1 MPAFG
6 FEACPIGII
15 TGIDSVR
22 IMEASVPALVP
33 TLNTLLGRA
42 DQLFEEAR
50 LGKALEVYEQLLAQ
64 SQETLDRSTEVIAR
78 CRIAECFVM
87 RNEPF
92 AAEEQLQR
100 AKERLDDTHL
110 RVVARYRWAHIRW
123 VLATEDVVAKREA
136 LNTYIHWADGAAQ
149 YALVIDGCRLMA
161 DHGPEEDRISWLER
175 ALQVGQESQTTE
187 HLGRNSND
195 LAAALDG
202 AGRASEALETYEMAL
217 GWHRLRGSVRDQVGA
232 CWAIGSVALREE
244 DFPLAF
250 ERLNEAVAMAGN
262 APEHQDL
269 LALSLADLARAH
281 FETGDVIESR
291 RVLLSAMEHA
301 RAVDLATTWNQAWQ
315 NVHSLAKALDLAL

>member
-1 MPAFG
+1 
-6 FEACPIGII
+6 
-15 TGIDSVR
+15 
-22 IMEASVPALVP
+22 MEVVVPALVP

-50 LGKALEVYEQLLAQ
+50 LAKALELYEQLLAQ
-64 SQETLDRSTEVIAR
+64 SQENLDRSTEVIAR
-78 CRIAECFVM
+78 CRIAECYVM
-87 RNEPF
+87 RNEPV

-123 VLATEDVVAKREA
+123 VLAIENDSAKKEA
-136 LNTYIHWADGAAQ
+136 LDDYVRWADASAQ
-149 YALVIDGCRLMA
+149 YALVIDGCRLLA
-161 DHGPEEDRISWLER
+161 EHGNPEERISWLER

-187 HLGRNSND
+187 HLGRISND

-202 AGRASEALETYEMAL
+202 AGRAVEALETYEMAL

-250 ERLNEAVAMAGN
+250 ERLKEAIQMAGN
-262 APEHQDL
+262 APEYQDL
-269 LALSLADLARAH
+269 AALALSDLARAH
-281 FETGDVIESR
+281 FETGDVIEAR
-291 RVLLSAMEHA
+291 RLLLQAIDQA

-315 NVHSLAKALDLAL
+315 EMHRLAASLELNV